1 MCAALLI
8 TQMQINRFAPTSGH
22 TGTHHFLHGR
32 RSLRAFAMRHIVHRH
47 FNCLHDQIRVDCHT
61 YMHVMDGLIGL
72 PRVLAR
78 NIEHHGLG
86 IAHMA
91 FNIPEAIFSLKAL
104 VIDASC
110 VRKCARLC
118 R

>member
-1 MCAALLI
+1 
-8 TQMQINRFAPTSGH
+8 
-22 TGTHHFLHGR
+22 
-32 RSLRAFAMRHIVHRH
+32 
-47 FNCLHDQIRVDCHT
+47 
-61 YMHVMDGLIGL
+61 MHVMDGLIGL

-104 VIDASC
+104 VIDASG
-110 VRKCARLC
+110 VRKRARLC